1 MKKSTKTLLVGLL
14 VAPLAFTMVG
24 CSGGEASI
32 IDTKGNYTES
42 TLSNYAGA
50 AEILENEM
58 ITQDFDCYR
67 MIMSIDM
74 NMKMSM
80 PGMGEYKGGMKI
92 SNDSTVNLLDGFDMK
107 STSKIKYTGYL
118 ADMQKEME
126 LPVQQTI
133 EQYYSNGQGY
143 IWDDEYKQW
152 FEGEVQDINDQ
163 PVFDFS
169 GLFGETTQVE
179 QNGINVWIDN
189 NQETGVTKIKMTMT
203 ADVLEG
209 FASENGEGF
218 DEGALITWGTAE
230 VYYVL
235 TNGKLEGMKVSIPY
249 SVSANEGGVDMLAE
263 CKVSMQVAKTD
274 AVIEFPE
281 EIVA

>member
-24 CSGGEASI
+24 CNGGEVSI
-32 IDTKGNYTES
+32 VDTKGNYTEA

-50 AEILENEM
+50 SEVLNNET
-58 ITQDFDCYR
+58 ISEDFNSYR
-67 MIMSIDM
+67 MIMNIDM
-74 NMKMSM
+74 NMTVSMS
-80 PGMGEYKGGMKI
+80 GMGEYKGGMKI
-92 SNDSTVNLLDGFDMK
+92 SNDSTINLLDGFDMK
-107 STSKIKYTGYL
+107 SVSKIKYIGYL

-126 LPVQQTI
+126 MPVQQTF

-143 IWDDEYKQW
+143 IWDDEYNQW
-152 FEGEVQDINDQ
+152 FEGDVQDADDQ

-169 GLFGETTQVE
+169 GLFEGTTELE
-179 QNGINVWIDN
+179 QEGINVWIDSN
-189 NQETGVTKIKMTMT
+189 EETGVTKIKMTM
-203 ADVLEG
+203 AAGVLEA

-218 DEGALITWGTAE
+218 EEGAEITWGTAE

-249 SVSANEGGVDMLAE
+249 SVSTNESGVEVSAD
-263 CKVSMQVAKTD
+263 CKVTMQVAKTD
-274 AVIEFPE
+274 AVVEFPE
-281 EIVA
+281 GMGA